1 MSPVRPTV
9 RVIGRSLE
17 PEHHRLRDFLTR
29 TAQPYE
35 FLEPGSP
42 EGAALFA
49 EHGLATQDLPVVVD
63 GNDVY
68 RNATVA
74 LLGEVW
80 DISTP
85 PSRTHYELAIVG
97 AGPAGLAAAVYAA
110 SDGLSTVVIEADVPG
125 GQASHTSMIENFFG
139 FPDGIGGAEL
149 ARLAGRQAERFGA
162 ELVLLRGVVG
172 STGDASGAP
181 SLQID
186 GGYEVT
192 ADTVIAAN
200 GMEWRRL
207 DVDGVAELLDRG
219 VYYGAGRSEAARC
232 AGDQVVVVGAG
243 NSAGQ
248 AVLHLARAGA
258 KVTLIV
264 RGDRLASKMS
274 AYLVER
280 IEPNSLVDVRLE
292 TNVTAVHADGDELE
306 AVTISD
312 GTGKSEQLR
321 AAALFLCIGG
331 TPRTAWAGGA
341 GVRVNQAGF
350 VVTGSGLLE
359 DGRRPEGW
367 PLDRDPLVLETTIPG
382 LFAAGDLRSGST
394 KRVAAAVGEGAMAAA
409 LVHRRLE
416 ELAAGR

>member
-42 EGAALFA
+42 EAAALFA

-207 DVDGVAELLDRG
+207 EVDGVAELLDRG

-232 AGDQVVVVGAG
+232 AGERVVVVGAG

-258 KVTLIV
+258 KVTMIV
-264 RGDRLASKMS
+264 RGDQLATKMS

-280 IEPNSLVDVRLE
+280 IGPNPNVDVRLE
-292 TNVTAVHADGDELE
+292 ANVTAVHADGDELG

-350 VVTGSGLLE
+350 VLTGSALLE

-416 ELAAGR
+416 ELARGD

>member
-1 MSPVRPTV
+1 M
-9 RVIGRSLE
+9 
-17 PEHHRLRDFLTR
+17 
-29 TAQPYE
+29 
-35 FLEPGSP
+35 
-42 EGAALFA
+42 
-49 EHGLATQDLPVVVD
+49 
-63 GNDVY
+63 Y

-74 LLGEVW
+74 LLGEAW
-80 DISTP
+80 AISTP
-85 PSRTHYELAIVG
+85 PSRKHYELAIVG

-181 SLQID
+181 SLEIE
-186 GGYEVT
+186 GGYKVT

-207 DVDGVAELLDRG
+207 EVDGVAELLDRG

-232 AGDQVVVVGAG
+232 SGDQVVVVGAG

-258 KVTLIV
+258 KVTMIV
-264 RGDRLASKMS
+264 RGDRS
-274 AYLVER
+274 VQ
-280 IEPNSLVDVRLE
+280 DVCVPRRA
-292 TNVTAVHADGDELE
+292 NRAQPARRRPVGDERDGGPRRRRRAG

-312 GTGKSEQLR
+312 GTER
-321 AAALFLCIGG
+321 ASSC
-331 TPRTAWAGGA
+331 
-341 GVRVNQAGF
+341 
-350 VVTGSGLLE
+350 
-359 DGRRPEGW
+359 GRRPSSCASV
-367 PLDRDPLVLETTIPG
+367 VLLEQDG
-382 LFAAGDLRSGST
+382 REAQAFASIRPTSSSPEAPCSKTGGVRKDGRSTATRSCS
-394 KRVAAAVGEGAMAAA
+394 
-409 LVHRRLE
+409 RRRFPACSLPAIC
-416 ELAAGR
+416 AAGRPSASPRQSGRGRWQPRSSTAGSKSWPEDTELTHPLAIVTTTEPGRGRPALRERQLVHHARTRGDEGDPR

>member
-9 RVIGRSLE
+9 RVVGRSLE

-42 EGAALFA
+42 EAAALLA
-49 EHGLATQDLPVVVD
+49 EHGLGTQDLPVVVD

-74 LLGEVW
+74 LLGEAW
-80 DISTP
+80 AISTP
-85 PSRTHYELAIVG
+85 PSRKHYELAIVG

-181 SLQID
+181 SLEIE
-186 GGYEVT
+186 GGYKVT

-207 DVDGVAELLDRG
+207 EVDGVAELLDRG

-232 AGDQVVVVGAG
+232 SGDRVVVVGAG

-258 KVTLIV
+258 KVTMIV
-264 RGDRLASKMS
+264 RGDQLASKMS

-280 IEPNSLVDVRLE
+280 IEPNPLVDVRLE
-292 TNVTAVHADGDELE
+292 TNVTAVHADGDELG

-331 TPRTAWAGGA
+331 TPRTGWAGGA

-350 VVTGSGLLE
+350 VLTGSALLE

-416 ELAAGR
+416 ELAGGH

>member
-9 RVIGRSLE
+9 RVVGRSLE

-42 EGAALFA
+42 EAAALLA
-49 EHGLATQDLPVVVD
+49 EHGLGTQDLPVVVD

-74 LLGEVW
+74 LLGEAW
-80 DISTP
+80 AISTP
-85 PSRTHYELAIVG
+85 PSRKHYELAIVG

-181 SLQID
+181 ILEID

-207 DVDGVAELLDRG
+207 EVDGVAELLDRG
-219 VYYGAGRSEAARC
+219 VYYGAGRSEASRC

-258 KVTLIV
+258 KVTMIV
-264 RGDRLASKMS
+264 RGDQLASKMS

-280 IEPNSLVDVRLE
+280 IEPNPLVDVRLE
-292 TNVTAVHADGDELE
+292 TNVTAVHADGDELG

-331 TPRTAWAGGA
+331 TPRTGWAGGA

-350 VVTGSGLLE
+350 VLTGSALLE

-416 ELAAGR
+416 ELAGGH

>member
-292 TNVTAVHADGDELE
+292 TNVTAVHADGNELG

-350 VVTGSGLLE
+350 VLTGSALLE

-416 ELAAGR
+416 ELARGH